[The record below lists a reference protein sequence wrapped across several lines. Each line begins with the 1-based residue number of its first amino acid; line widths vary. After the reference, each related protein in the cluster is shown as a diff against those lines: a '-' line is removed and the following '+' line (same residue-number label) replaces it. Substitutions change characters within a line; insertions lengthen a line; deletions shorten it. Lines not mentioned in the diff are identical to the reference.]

1 MLQMVNLKRQYNNIA
16 GDIDAAV
23 LDVLANGQYIN
34 GPNVHE
40 FEQNIRDYFN
50 VGRAIGVGNGTDALI
65 LALDACKIGPGD
77 EVITPAF
84 TFVATAEAI
93 VQVGA
98 IPVFVDIDPFTYNI
112 DLLKIRSKI
121 TDRTKAILPVHLFGH
136 PVDMG
141 YIMDIAKEYKLKVI
155 EDCAQSFGATCNGQK
170 CGTIGDVG
178 CFSFFPSKNL
188 GCYGDGGMV
197 ITNNEEIGNNVAML
211 RNHGSSKKYHH
222 DLIGYNSRLDEIQAA
237 ILKVKLEYIDLFNAQ
252 RRQHAI
258 TYKNNLDSSK
268 VITPIE
274 RYGMTHVYHQFT
286 ISSDNK
292 RDEIAEE
299 LRKND
304 IASAIHYPIP
314 IHKQPA
320 YEALGEYYD
329 FGDLSVSEDVASNV
343 LSLPMFPEMTNE
355 EIIKVCNVVNGV

>member
-1 MLQMVNLKRQYNNIA
+1 MLQMVNLKRQYNERKNE
-16 GDIDAAV
+16 IDTAV

-50 VGRAIGVGNGTDALI
+50 VGRSIGVGNGTDALI
-65 LALDACKIGPGD
+65 LALDACNIEPGD

-98 IPVFVDIDPFTYNI
+98 IPVFVDIEPFSYNI
-112 DLLKIRSKI
+112 DITKIENKI
-121 TDRTKAILPVHLFGH
+121 TDKTKAILPVHLFGH
-136 PVDMG
+136 PAEMG
-141 YIMDIAKEYKLKVI
+141 YIMDIAKEYKLRVI
-155 EDCAQSFGATCNGQK
+155 EDCAQSFGATYNGKK

-197 ITNNEEIGNNVAML
+197 ITNNEAIGDNVAML

-222 DLIGYNSRLDEIQAA
+222 NLIGYNSRLDEIQAA
-237 ILKVKLEYIDLFNAQ
+237 ILKVKLKYIDWFNAE
-252 RRQHAI
+252 RRKNAI
-258 TYKNNLDSSK
+258 IYKNNIDSSK

-274 RYGMTHVYHQFT
+274 RYGMMHVYHQFT
-286 ISSDNK
+286 IRSGK

-320 YEALGEYYD
+320 YRELSCYYD
-329 FGDLSVSEDVASNV
+329 LSNLLVSEDVVNNV
-343 LSLPMFPEMTNE
+343 LSLPMFPEMTEE